1 MYSRGHRIREMT
13 IVGVVCGAVAFAAMI
28 GSARAQEPPAA
39 PSPPDPITLVAP
51 DAVPFSSAELT
62 QALLAR
68 SFASDEAPAP
78 PVRVAPVG
86 AGAVAVEVGSRS
98 RVVALADRTGPAAA
112 RVVALVIAELLSDD
126 RADREA
132 ESAAE
137 TASPVV
143 NVAPAQ
149 SAPPPASLVAV
160 PSPAA
165 ARSAPTPRLCL
176 TGGLTR
182 GTGAEELVAGTV
194 DADVLLPIEYGG
206 LRLAA
211 SLGLVYMPTR
221 NAGTWREVSYSGTA
235 ARLLGGTSIGPV
247 DLFAGPFASGYSI
260 EGVNAHA
267 GVLFGG
273 EAVAR
278 LAAPLS
284 RRVRLV
290 AAARADV
297 YGNRVRVMFADGGG
311 YATPRVALSVGFG
324 LAWDWAS

>member
-1 MYSRGHRIREMT
+1 MT
-13 IVGVVCGAVAFAAMI
+13 SVGVVCGAVAFAAMI
-28 GSARAQEPPAA
+28 GSALAQEAPAA
-39 PSPPDPITLVAP
+39 PASPAPITLVAP
-51 DAVPFSSAELT
+51 DAVPFSSAELA

-68 SFASDEAPAP
+68 SFASDETTGPT
-78 PVRVAPVG
+78 VRVAPTG

-126 RADREA
+126 RADRDAEA
-132 ESAAE
+132 AAE
-137 TASPVV
+137 PSSPVV
-143 NVAPAQ
+143 NVAPAPDA
-149 SAPPPASLVAV
+149 SPPASLVAV
-160 PSPAA
+160 PSPAP
-165 ARSAPTPRLCL
+165 ARSAPPPRLCL

-182 GTGAEELVAGTV
+182 GTGAEELVAGAV
-194 DADVLLPIEYGG
+194 DADVLLPIESGG
-206 LRLAA
+206 FRLAA
-211 SLGLVYMPTR
+211 SLGVIYMPSR

-235 ARLLGGTSIGPV
+235 ARLLGGTTIGPV

-260 EGVNAHA
+260 GGVNAHA

-284 RRVRLV
+284 RSVRLV

-297 YGNRVRVMFADGGG
+297 YGNRVRVLFADGSG
-311 YATPRVALSVGFG
+311 YATPRVALSLGFG
-324 LAWDWAS
+324 IAWDWAS